1 MTSEGQNE
9 MEKDQSV
16 LPAQRTL
23 DARETRRDATEVPAD
38 ARREAECADVVRYVE
53 SGHGRS
59 GAAQGRL
66 IASFFIPGEPVAKGR
81 PRAASIGGKAR
92 LYTPKKT
99 EKYENL
105 VRLACGDVVSS
116 PVSVA
121 CHVRAVAIL
130 PVPQSWSKK
139 RAASAIRGDE
149 LPTKRPDLDNYLKA
163 ILDGMNG
170 VAFHDDSQVVEI
182 SARKQYGVRPGVWV
196 SLFGL
201 GCVQ

>member
-1 MTSEGQNE
+1 MAENQPVLSEKWALADRE
-9 MEKDQSV
+9 
-16 LPAQRTL
+16 
-23 DARETRRDATEVPAD
+23 ARRPVSEVPAD
-38 ARREAECADVVRYVE
+38 ARREAERADVVQQRTG
-53 SGHGRS
+53 SDGHS
-59 GAAQGRL
+59 GAARGRL
-66 IASFFIPGEPVAKGR
+66 IASFFIPGDPVAKGR

-105 VRLACGDVVSS
+105 VRLACGDAISR
-116 PVSVA
+116 PVSIP
-121 CHVRAVAIL
+121 CYVRAVAVL

-139 RAASAIRGDE
+139 RTEAAIRGDE

-170 VAFHDDSQVVEI
+170 VAFADDSQVVEI

-196 SLFGL
+196 ALHEAGGAL
-201 GCVQ
+201 